1 MVGSETEKRVVFV
14 EPGQWFLHPS
24 TFEDVQSN
32 ISDSFVYWWIGYA
45 FNQTLWEAWSYF
57 LTLAGRSPFS
67 IRWKDGEVF
76 NIHPCFGIVPGG
88 VTLENRRDRK
98 KKCSEAFKKAFLSSP
113 AFLVSSSLL
122 VGYYKRKLARRG
134 EEGGGQSRDLIPGGA
149 TPGILWFWTLGI
161 LT

>member
-1 MVGSETEKRVVFV
+1 MVGSETEKRLVFV

-134 EEGGGQSRDLIPGGA
+134 EEGRGGSR
-149 TPGILWFWTLGI
+149 GILYPAGQPLGSCGFEP
-161 LT
+161 LES